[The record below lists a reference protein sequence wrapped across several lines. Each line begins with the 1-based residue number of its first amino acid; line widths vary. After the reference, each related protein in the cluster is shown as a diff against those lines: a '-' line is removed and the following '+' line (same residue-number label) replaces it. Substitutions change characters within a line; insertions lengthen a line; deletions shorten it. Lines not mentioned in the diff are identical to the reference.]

1 MTWMIIRLIL
11 SLGFVALV
19 LFYAARLAK
28 KRGLGQGNGVIEVVA
43 RQRMGRSSTVNVV
56 RVADLVLVVGA
67 TEEQVTL
74 LAEVDPE
81 AVEQSLR
88 ERRVARVGAHSA
100 VAEPVAV
107 GAPALAARSASL
119 RRPRRF
125 GVRPRRLGDV
135 RPPAARA
142 DGPQVMTA
150 SVRALAR
157 PGSTRARVALVLLLA
172 VLCTVAA
179 FLLAGPASAAPGDP
193 VDPTAPVAPTVPA
206 VPGDG
211 NVDIS
216 IGDGSPSSSITLILA
231 ITVLSIAPSV
241 LLLATSFTKII
252 VVLALTRNALGLPMS
267 PPNQVLTGLALFLT
281 LFVMGPVFSD
291 INDVAVQ
298 PYMDGTMTVSQ
309 AYDAGVVPL
318 RGFLLEN
325 TREDELQL
333 MIGLSGEE
341 APASAEEVSM
351 TTLIPAFVLSE
362 LKSAFII
369 GLVVFI
375 PFLVLDM
382 LVSAALMA
390 MGMMMVPPTIVSLP
404 FKLLLFVVVDGWAL
418 ITTALVG
425 SYGGSG

>member
-1 MTWMIIRLIL
+1 
-11 SLGFVALV
+11 
-19 LFYAARLAK
+19 
-28 KRGLGQGNGVIEVVA
+28 
-43 RQRMGRSSTVNVV
+43 
-56 RVADLVLVVGA
+56 
-67 TEEQVTL
+67 
-74 LAEVDPE
+74 
-81 AVEQSLR
+81 
-88 ERRVARVGAHSA
+88 
-100 VAEPVAV
+100 
-107 GAPALAARSASL
+107 
-119 RRPRRF
+119 
-125 GVRPRRLGDV
+125 
-135 RPPAARA
+135 
-142 DGPQVMTA
+142 MTA
-150 SVRALAR
+150 SVRPLVA
-157 PGSTRARVALVLLLA
+157 PGCASTRRRAAVVLLLTL
-172 VLCTVAA
+172 LCTVVAV
-179 FLLAGPASAAPGDP
+179 LLAGPASAAPTD
-193 VDPTAPVAPTVPA
+193 PVAPTDPIAPV

-231 ITVLSIAPSV
+231 ITVLSVAPSV

-252 VVLALTRNALGLPMS
+252 VVLGLTRNALGLPSS
-267 PPNQVLTGLALFLT
+267 PPNSVLTGLALFLT

-291 INDVAVQ
+291 INEIAVQ
-298 PYMDGTMTVSQ
+298 PYMDGALSVSQ

-318 RGFLLEN
+318 REFLLDN
-325 TREDELQL
+325 TREDELKL

-341 APASAEEVSM
+341 APADASQVSM

>member
-1 MTWMIIRLIL
+1 MT
-11 SLGFVALV
+11 SLP
-19 LFYAARLAK
+19 
-28 KRGLGQGNGVIEVVA
+28 
-43 RQRMGRSSTVNVV
+43 V
-56 RVADLVLVVGA
+56 RRPA
-67 TEEQVTL
+67 
-74 LAEVDPE
+74 
-81 AVEQSLR
+81 
-88 ERRVARVGAHSA
+88 
-100 VAEPVAV
+100 
-107 GAPALAARSASL
+107 APAA
-119 RRPRRF
+119 P
-125 GVRPRRLGDV
+125 
-135 RPPAARA
+135 
-142 DGPQVMTA
+142 
-150 SVRALAR
+150 
-157 PGSTRARVALVLLLA
+157 STRRRAALVLLLA
-172 VLCTVAA
+172 VLSTLALA
-179 FLLAGPASAAPGDP
+179 LLAGPASAAPTAP
-193 VDPTAPVAPTVPA
+193 VSPTAPVAPV

-252 VVLALTRNALGLPMS
+252 VVLGLTRNALGLPSS
-267 PPNQVLTGLALFLT
+267 PPNQVLTGIALFLT

-318 RGFLLEN
+318 KDFLLKN
-325 TREDELQL
+325 TREDELKL
-333 MIGLSGEE
+333 MINLSGEDK
-341 APASAEEVSM
+341 PADKSEVSI

-369 GLVVFI
+369 GLVIFI

-382 LVSAALMA
+382 LVSASLMA

-425 SYGGSG
+425 SYAGGG

>member
-1 MTWMIIRLIL
+1 
-11 SLGFVALV
+11 
-19 LFYAARLAK
+19 
-28 KRGLGQGNGVIEVVA
+28 
-43 RQRMGRSSTVNVV
+43 
-56 RVADLVLVVGA
+56 
-67 TEEQVTL
+67 
-74 LAEVDPE
+74 
-81 AVEQSLR
+81 
-88 ERRVARVGAHSA
+88 
-100 VAEPVAV
+100 
-107 GAPALAARSASL
+107 
-119 RRPRRF
+119 
-125 GVRPRRLGDV
+125 
-135 RPPAARA
+135 
-142 DGPQVMTA
+142 MTA

-157 PGSTRARVALVLLLA
+157 PAGMRGRAALVLLFA

-179 FLLAGPASAAPGDP
+179 VVLAGPAAAAPGDP
-193 VDPTAPVAPTVPA
+193 VDPTAPVVPTVPA

-291 INDVAVQ
+291 INEIALQ
-298 PYMDGTMTVSQ
+298 PYMNGAMTVSQ

-318 RGFLLEN
+318 REFLLGN

-341 APASAEEVSM
+341 APASAEQVSM

-425 SYGGSG
+425 SYGGGG

>member
-1 MTWMIIRLIL
+1 MT
-11 SLGFVALV
+11 
-19 LFYAARLAK
+19 
-28 KRGLGQGNGVIEVVA
+28 
-43 RQRMGRSSTVNVV
+43 SS
-56 RVADLVLVVGA
+56 
-67 TEEQVTL
+67 
-74 LAEVDPE
+74 
-81 AVEQSLR
+81 
-88 ERRVARVGAHSA
+88 
-100 VAEPVAV
+100 
-107 GAPALAARSASL
+107 
-119 RRPRRF
+119 
-125 GVRPRRLGDV
+125 VRP
-135 RPPAARA
+135 
-142 DGPQVMTA
+142 
-150 SVRALAR
+150 VRA
-157 PGSTRARVALVLLLA
+157 PGAVSTRRRAALVLLFAL
-172 VLCTVAA
+172 LCTVVTV
-179 FLLAGPASAAPGDP
+179 LLAGPATAAPTDP
-193 VDPTAPVAPTVPA
+193 VSPTAPTAPV

-231 ITVLSIAPSV
+231 ITVLSVAPSV

-252 VVLALTRNALGLPMS
+252 VVLGLTRNALGLPSS
-267 PPNQVLTGLALFLT
+267 PPNQVLTGIALFLT

-291 INDVAVQ
+291 INEVALQ
-298 PYMDGTMTVSQ
+298 PYMDGAMTVRQ
-309 AYDAGVVPL
+309 AYDSGVVPL
-318 RGFLLEN
+318 REFLLGN

-341 APASAEEVSM
+341 APATPEEVSM
-351 TTLIPAFVLSE
+351 TTLVPAFVLSE